1 MHLFF
6 SDIDGTLL
14 DHDTYSYESSRAG
27 IDALKEHHI
36 PLVLVSSK
44 THPEMKRLH
53 DELLLDAPFIFE
65 NGGGIN
71 WQDDS
76 IEWIGM
82 KVPELYRMKEELA
95 TATGMTIRFII
106 DMEVGE
112 ITALTGLTPERA
124 ALARQRLVSLPF
136 IIPAGMKIEA
146 PDMARINRALHD
158 RGVAITK
165 GGRFYHL
172 TAKNSDKGKAILKI
186 VDYYRNRLAGPVITV
201 GIGDSEN
208 DIPML
213 MVVERPYIVK
223 KKNGTAIK
231 TGLRTVRETAGIG
244 PAGFTEA
251 VADVI
256 GGAE

>member
-14 DHDTYSYESSRAG
+14 DHDSYSYESSREG
-27 IDALKEHHI
+27 IDALRKRHI

-71 WQDDS
+71 WQDDT
-76 IEWIGM
+76 IEWFGM
-82 KVPELYRMKEELA
+82 KVPDLYRMKEELE
-95 TATGMTIRFII
+95 TAAGMTIRFII
-106 DMEVGE
+106 DMEAGE
-112 ITALTGLTPERA
+112 IAALTGLTPERA
-124 ALARQRLVSLPF
+124 ALARQRSVSLPF
-136 IIPAGMKIEA
+136 VIPAGMNIEA
-146 PDMARINRALHD
+146 PDMDRINRVLHD

-165 GGRFYHL
+165 GGRFFHL
-172 TAKNSDKGKAILKI
+172 VAKNSDKGKAILRI
-186 VDYYRNRLAGPVITV
+186 VDHYRKSQAGPLITV

-213 MVVERPYIVK
+213 MAVDRPFIVK

-231 TGLRTVRETAGIG
+231 TGLPTVRETAGIG
-244 PAGFTEA
+244 PAGFNEA

-256 GGAE
+256 GSAE